1 MKNFK
6 RILGILFVIGILLA
20 AYIWFFVINKPHRN
34 FETAKPDITMNAR
47 QCYNEAS
54 QNKLHPGG
62 KVLEIYGV
70 PSSVENSDSL
80 VVVVF
85 AFKEGMF
92 GSSGIRCTMLP
103 DNQKKALA
111 LSTSDTTY
119 IKGFCAGYNGTDV
132 VMDHCSII
140 QSPKNK

>member
-6 RILGILFVIGILLA
+6 RVLGTLFLIGILLA
-20 AYIWFFVINKPHRN
+20 AYIWFFIINKPHRN
-34 FETAKPDITMNAR
+34 FEKAKPDITMNAQ

-54 QNKLHPGG
+54 QNKLDPGG
-62 KVLEIYGV
+62 KVIEVYGV
-70 PSSVENSDSL
+70 PSSIENSDSL

-85 AFKEGMF
+85 AFKQGMF
-92 GSSGIRCTMLP
+92 GSSGIRCTMLD

-111 LSTSDTTY
+111 LSTRDTTY

-132 VMDHCSII
+132 IMEHCSII
-140 QSPKNK
+140 YKPKIK